1 MIITPCIPP
10 WLQVAEGELGVHEI
24 PGPRSEAR
32 IIEYHA
38 TTTLKA
44 TSDEVAWCSSDLN
57 WIFIQVK
64 IKGTNSAAARSWLKW
79 GVRLGVPAFG
89 CVAVLS
95 RDGNQPAH
103 LTREELTTGNYLP
116 GHVGLWIGDV
126 NANTIRL
133 IGGNQNNSH
142 SIANF
147 PKSKV
152 LGYFWPAP

>member
-24 PGPRSEAR
+24 PGPKSESR

-38 TTTLKA
+38 TTTLMA
-44 TSDEVAWCSSDLN
+44 TSDEVPWCSSFMN
-57 WIFIQVK
+57 WAMSQVK
-64 IKGTNSAAARSWLKW
+64 IRGTGSAAARSWLRW

-95 RDGNQPAH
+95 RDGNQPAQ
-103 LTREELTTGNYLP
+103 LTRDELTTGRYLP
-116 GHVGLWIGDV
+116 GHVGPWIGDV
-126 NANTIRL
+126 NSTTIRL
-133 IGGNQNNSH
+133 IGGNQGDAV

-147 PKSKV
+147 PKSRL
-152 LGYFWPAP
+152 LGYFWPAA